1 VTTPNVLDLPSL
13 DADTRAA
20 LQRHILR
27 LADSKRLMGIR
38 YSDWN
43 LGAPTVETGIA
54 MSSMTQDEW
63 GHARLLYAML
73 KELDLDPMA
82 AEHERPAD
90 AYGNVGSLDSQFP
103 DWAATVAG
111 IVIVD
116 GVLRA
121 QLAAFSRGSFEPAQT
136 RCAKMISE
144 EEFHTSLG
152 NAWYR
157 RLAASSEEAQ
167 QLLRDATDRFLPVA
181 LAWLGTDDAAT
192 RLLVEA
198 GVTDSGADLIASFK
212 DAVRDVLASGG
223 VDVDTVQPAS
233 ASWDEARGRG
243 PGHPDD
249 DTVER
254 ARGDRNRSLLVE

>member
-1 VTTPNVLDLPSL
+1 MSAPALLDVASL

-20 LQRHILR
+20 LERHILR

-73 KELDLDPMA
+73 KELDIDPVTV
-82 AEHERPAD
+82 EHERPAEE
-90 AYGNVGSLDSQFP
+90 YKNVGSLDTQFP

-116 GVLRA
+116 GALRA
-121 QLAAFSRGSFEPAQT
+121 QIAGFSRGSFEPAQS
-136 RCAKMISE
+136 RCAKMVSE

-152 NAWYR
+152 NAWYK
-157 RLAASSEEAQ
+157 RLAGSSDEAQ
-167 QLLRDATDRFLPVA
+167 KLLRAATDRFLPVA
-181 LAWLGTDDAAT
+181 LAWLGTDDA
-192 RLLVEA
+192 
-198 GVTDSGADLIASFK
+198 
-212 DAVRDVLASGG
+212 
-223 VDVDTVQPAS
+223 P
-233 ASWDEARGRG
+233 
-243 PGHPDD
+243 
-249 DTVER
+249 
-254 ARGDRNRSLLVE
+254 